1 MNILYEN
8 SLSNTDGL
16 QVFARQASSTN
27 FLGSPAMLLDGLV
40 VFPRVRLACAT
51 VEVEIAAAGASYPGV
66 AFNIQDP
73 HNYELAYGQPHTSGQ
88 WDAIQYEPVFHASN
102 TWQQYHGPAYQQTA
116 SVPANQWIKMRLAF
130 SGSRLAVWV
139 DDQPPLVVERLAHE
153 EQEGWLGLW
162 TYLPAHYR
170 NLKVWD
176 VPQLPVQKGI
186 LPSTRTGA
194 VTEWLAEGFGRMRCE
209 PTGILNVNRYL
220 SVHVGQVRLL
230 RSFEVTDE
238 RKAAAFF
245 GFSDELTLELDGQE
259 IFSGETRF
267 CGMDT
272 WESRGYV
279 DPDGHTVAIDLK
291 PGRHTVAAT
300 LKASEYFG
308 WGMAF
313 SLEGENI
320 RWLPILG

>member
-16 QVFARQASSTN
+16 QVFARQASPAS
-27 FLGSPAMLLDGLV
+27 FLGSPALLLDGLV
-40 VFPRVRLACAT
+40 VFPRVRLDCAT

-73 HNYELAYGQPHTSGQ
+73 HNYELAYAQPHTSGK

-116 SVPANQWIKMRLAF
+116 CVPANQWFKMRLAF

-139 DDQPPLVVERLAHE
+139 DDQPPLLVEHLAHG

-170 NLKVWD
+170 NLKVLD
-176 VPQLPVQKGI
+176 VPQLSVQKGVS
-186 LPSTRTGA
+186 PSAQTGA

-220 SVHVGQVRLL
+220 PVPVGQVRLL

-238 RKAAAFF
+238 GKAVAHF

-267 CGMDT
+267 GGMGT

-279 DPDGHTVAIDLK
+279 DPDGHNVELDLK
-291 PGRHTVAAT
+291 PGCHTVAAT

-308 WGMAF
+308 WGIAF
-313 SLEGENI
+313 ALEGENI